1 MTNQKMSTETI
12 KWDSPTDE
20 LVGVAKLAFA
30 QLDKGGLAH
39 SQIRLI
45 VPHANWGL
53 QLQRACEAQGV
64 SATFNMPMERLSA
77 GATVELAKLEFL
89 ANPASAHAREIL
101 LKVPYALSADSQ
113 NAEGS
118 KGSVGVNSRLSAVPE
133 AKPSGAA
140 EAEAGIWDAEGVTG
154 EDALA
159 AFAMRNES
167 VKGFSL
173 LNVAHLKNFHEFD
186 HALLHINGDEGATQ
200 MFDIVSAQLACPT
213 IPEHTS
219 AVSIEHMLYA
229 HNPADLVILVAC
241 VDGFVPGAAAYAA
254 ATDQARAQAVST
266 WREAFNKCAGLG
278 TQKTYI
284 SLFTRAEEA
293 LAKQAHFQIARTKM
307 QNGQRVAQLRP
318 TPFLDEWGLDAPSTC
333 GGQALLRHLGLN

>member
-89 ANPASAHAREIL
+89 ANPASPHAREIL
-101 LKVPYALSADSQ
+101 LKVPYALSVDSQ
-113 NAEGS
+113 NS
-118 KGSVGVNSRLSAVPE
+118 
-133 AKPSGAA
+133 
-140 EAEAGIWDAEGVTG
+140 EGVTG

-159 AFAMRNES
+159 AFAMRNKS

>member
-20 LVGVAKLAFA
+20 LVGVAKLVFA

-113 NAEGS
+113 NAEG
-118 KGSVGVNSRLSAVPE
+118 
-133 AKPSGAA
+133 
-140 EAEAGIWDAEGVTG
+140 VTG

-159 AFAMRNES
+159 AFAMRNKS

>member
-1 MTNQKMSTETI
+1 MINQKMSTETI

-89 ANPASAHAREIL
+89 ANPASPHAREIL
-101 LKVPYALSADSQ
+101 LKVPYALSTDSQ
-113 NAEGS
+113 N
-118 KGSVGVNSRLSAVPE
+118 
-133 AKPSGAA
+133 
-140 EAEAGIWDAEGVTG
+140 AEGVTG

-159 AFAMRNES
+159 AFAMRNKS

-229 HNPADLVILVAC
+229 YNPADLVILVAC

>member
-1 MTNQKMSTETI
+1 
-12 KWDSPTDE
+12 
-20 LVGVAKLAFA
+20 VGVAKLAFA

-101 LKVPYALSADSQ
+101 LKVPYALSTDSQ
-113 NAEGS
+113 N
-118 KGSVGVNSRLSAVPE
+118 
-133 AKPSGAA
+133 
-140 EAEAGIWDAEGVTG
+140 AEGVTG

-159 AFAMRNES
+159 AFAMRNKS

>member
-101 LKVPYALSADSQ
+101 LKVPYALSTDSQ
-113 NAEGS
+113 N
-118 KGSVGVNSRLSAVPE
+118 
-133 AKPSGAA
+133 
-140 EAEAGIWDAEGVTG
+140 AEGVTG

-159 AFAMRNES
+159 AFAMRNKS

>member
-1 MTNQKMSTETI
+1 
-12 KWDSPTDE
+12 
-20 LVGVAKLAFA
+20 
-30 QLDKGGLAH
+30 
-39 SQIRLI
+39 
-45 VPHANWGL
+45 
-53 QLQRACEAQGV
+53 
-64 SATFNMPMERLSA
+64 MERLSA

-89 ANPASAHAREIL
+89 ANPASPHAREIL
-101 LKVPYALSADSQ
+101 LKVPYALSTDSQ
-113 NAEGS
+113 N
-118 KGSVGVNSRLSAVPE
+118 
-133 AKPSGAA
+133 
-140 EAEAGIWDAEGVTG
+140 AEGVTG

>member
-20 LVGVAKLAFA
+20 LVGVAKLVFA

-101 LKVPYALSADSQ
+101 LKVPYALSTDSQ
-113 NAEGS
+113 N
-118 KGSVGVNSRLSAVPE
+118 
-133 AKPSGAA
+133 
-140 EAEAGIWDAEGVTG
+140 AEGVTG

-159 AFAMRNES
+159 AFAMRNKS

>member
-20 LVGVAKLAFA
+20 LVGVAKLVFA

-113 NAEGS
+113 NAE
-118 KGSVGVNSRLSAVPE
+118 
-133 AKPSGAA
+133 
-140 EAEAGIWDAEGVTG
+140 DVTG

-159 AFAMRNES
+159 AFAMRNKS